1 MLRLTCHDFRG
12 PSIQFC
18 GGRKWKKLST
28 LWYFVVFF
36 ALYLAFKTQIVVNL
50 NSTYECKLDNKGR
63 VMLPG
68 KLKEELAEALP
79 NGFILKRS
87 VFSRCIELW
96 PKEEWDQELIKIN
109 KLNKYDP
116 DNVKFIRRFLAG
128 VKAVEVDGTGRINI
142 PNELIAFAGITKS
155 IVFTPQISILEIWDK
170 EKYEQEVGFGDD
182 GNEYFGNLAQ
192 KVMGSKKT
200 ETE

>member
-1 MLRLTCHDFRG
+1 M
-12 PSIQFC
+12 
-18 GGRKWKKLST
+18 
-28 LWYFVVFF
+28 WYFVVIF
-36 ALYLAFKTQIVVNL
+36 AIYLAFKTQNVVNL
-50 NSTYECKLDNKGR
+50 NSTYECKVDNKGR

-96 PKEEWDQELIKIN
+96 PKEEWDQELAKIN
-109 KLNKYDP
+109 RLNRYEKK
-116 DNVKFIRRFLAG
+116 NARFIRKFLAG

-142 PNELIAFAGITKS
+142 PNELIAFAGINKS
-155 IVFTPQISILEIWDK
+155 IVFTPQIKILEVWDK
-170 EKYEQEVGFGDD
+170 EKYEQEVSFRDDDDDDFG
-182 GNEYFGNLAQ
+182 ELAEE
-192 KVMGSKKT
+192 VMGDKKP